1 MTAIAIRWLGH
12 STFEITLDGKTIL
25 TDPFLTGNPA
35 ATVKADELTP
45 DAICI
50 SHGHGDHVGDVA
62 GIAIRTGCKVISNV
76 EIGGWVGKQGV
87 DKSQIVGVNS
97 GGTYDLGFAKV
108 KYTIAFHSSSLPDGS
123 YGGMPNGYIITAPDG
138 RRIYF
143 AGDTAL
149 FGDMRLYGDEGI
161 DTAIL
166 PIGDHYTMGVSDS
179 LRAIKLLSPRAVIP
193 MHYNTMPLIAQDGAA
208 WADRVQ
214 SETQATPVVLSIG
227 ETYTL

>member
-1 MTAIAIRWLGH
+1 MTAITIRWLGH

-25 TDPFLTGNPA
+25 TDPFLTGNPV
-35 ATVKADELTP
+35 ATVKADDLTP

-50 SHGHGDHVGDVA
+50 SHAHGDHVGDVA
-62 GIAIRTGCKVISNV
+62 SIAIRSGCKVVSNV
-76 EIGGWVGKQGV
+76 EISRWVATQGV
-87 DKSQIVGVNS
+87 PAGQVTGMNT
-97 GGTYDLGFAKV
+97 GGTVDLGFAKV

-123 YGGMPNGYIITAPDG
+123 YGGMPNGYIIIVPDG

-193 MHYNTMPLIAQDGAA
+193 MHYNTMSLIAQDGAA
-208 WADRVQ
+208 WAERVR
-214 SETQATPVVLSIG
+214 SETQATPVVLAVG